1 MKRTLQITPPDSAEP
16 LGEIEMTDPAMV
28 QAVVNAARETQQ
40 EWGRRPIAARARC
53 LEEAA
58 DALAADAQ
66 ELAELLAAESGKPF
80 AQAQFEIDGSI
91 ALLRGNASEGRRLTG
106 RMLPMEGNTGTE
118 DDIAVTRRE
127 PLGVVAVIL
136 PFNFPVELY
145 VEKCAAALVTG
156 NAVVAKSPLDT
167 PLGIERFRRALVRS
181 GVPEAAIASVQGDVD
196 VGKAL
201 ATADGVAAISLTGST
216 GAGIAVARAAAPTLR
231 KLHLELGGN
240 NACLVLADAD
250 VDLVAAEAVRGRLMM
265 NGQACSATKRII
277 VHPSLHDELAE
288 RLVAAAREQVVG
300 PARDH
305 DTTIGPLINRRA
317 AERVAEQVSRAV
329 ASGAELLAGRPQADG
344 AYFEP
349 TVLADIPGTAE
360 VARNEE
366 IFGPVFSLIPAETPA
381 EALDIANASDFG
393 LMASVFTRDLRL
405 AWAIAERLEAG
416 GVVINGSDNYRP
428 PVIPFGGVK
437 LSGLGREG
445 LGYTIEELSREKT
458 IVLRRFRDSTGDS
471 LVG

>member
-1 MKRTLQITPPDSAEP
+1 
-16 LGEIEMTDPAMV
+16 MTDPAMV

-167 PLGIERFRRALVRS
+167 PLRR
-181 GVPEAAIASVQGDVD
+181 
-196 VGKAL
+196 
-201 ATADGVAAISLTGST
+201 T
-216 GAGIAVARAAAPTLR
+216 
-231 KLHLELGGN
+231 
-240 NACLVLADAD
+240 
-250 VDLVAAEAVRGRLMM
+250 
-265 NGQACSATKRII
+265 
-277 VHPSLHDELAE
+277 
-288 RLVAAAREQVVG
+288 
-300 PARDH
+300 
-305 DTTIGPLINRRA
+305 
-317 AERVAEQVSRAV
+317 
-329 ASGAELLAGRPQADG
+329 
-344 AYFEP
+344 
-349 TVLADIPGTAE
+349 
-360 VARNEE
+360 
-366 IFGPVFSLIPAETPA
+366 
-381 EALDIANASDFG
+381 
-393 LMASVFTRDLRL
+393 
-405 AWAIAERLEAG
+405 
-416 GVVINGSDNYRP
+416 
-428 PVIPFGGVK
+428 
-437 LSGLGREG
+437 
-445 LGYTIEELSREKT
+445 
-458 IVLRRFRDSTGDS
+458 
-471 LVG
+471 